1 MATVTY
7 IKETRQHPSAMV
19 SVMRYCLQESK
30 TVDQLTGQRYVSG
43 IGCDGLNSITE
54 FLATKYAYGKLDGIN
69 FYQYV
74 QSFSPRENITYEKAH
89 AIAREF
95 AMKAWPGH
103 EVQVTTHCDAKHIHS
118 HFVIN
123 SVSFVDG
130 RKLRQDPGTLKQ
142 LRAISDDLC
151 REHGLSVL
159 PPYEKGGKRMGSR
172 EYRIAAKGKSWKF
185 HLMYDVTQAMKVSR
199 NKEEFIR
206 EMERRG
212 YEVKWTDERKN
223 ITFTCPNGMKCRD
236 SRLHQEKYRKEN
248 IEHELYTRQCILA
261 GTVPRSAR
269 EPEWTGHGGDGQNP
283 VPADP
288 LRSAGGMAE
297 SGQGSAPAGGRL
309 PAYPVPDDPSAGNG
323 GAGSPDAGRAAPAV
337 PCGETGDAPLHPEFP
352 ATGWESEREAF
363 FRNLRNPAK
372 LDGIK
377 AEARYVTVNEMF
389 DLWCQ
394 LKRGLKN
401 NTFENYK
408 YMYDT
413 FVRPNF
419 GKQRIAA
426 LKKSDVKRFYNYLAD
441 ERGLQAST
449 IDSVHTVLHQ
459 VLNMAVDD
467 DYIRSNP
474 SDGVLKELKQSHVF
488 KTEKRRGLTK
498 PEQELLLNFLKNHP
512 IYNHWY
518 PIFAVMVGT
527 GLRVGELAGL
537 RWCDIDLEEG
547 IIDINHTL
555 VYYDHRDPASKQG
568 YYFNVHT
575 PKTEAGKRQVPMLGF
590 VKEAFLMER
599 EYQQLVG
606 LECKV
611 TIDGYTD
618 FIFLNRDGGTFYQG
632 SLNKTIRRIIRDCND
647 EVLQKGEDNPVLLPH
662 FSCHSLRHTFTTRM
676 CEAGVNIKVM
686 QDTLGHADI
695 STTLN
700 IYADVTR
707 ELKKEEFAGLDSYF
721 QDAKISQPA

>member
-1 MATVTY
+1 MAGKVQTKRKDKDRIVLRKGESQRKNGTY
-7 IKETRQHPSAMV
+7 H
-19 SVMRYCLQESK
+19 
-30 TVDQLTGQRYVSG
+30 
-43 IGCDGLNSITE
+43 
-54 FLATKYAYGKLDGIN
+54 
-69 FYQYV
+69 
-74 QSFSPRENITYEKAH
+74 FSWTDKA
-89 AIAREF
+89 
-95 AMKAWPGH
+95 
-103 EVQVTTHCDAKHIHS
+103 
-118 HFVIN
+118 
-123 SVSFVDG
+123 
-130 RKLRQDPGTLKQ
+130 
-142 LRAISDDLC
+142 
-151 REHGLSVL
+151 
-159 PPYEKGGKRMGSR
+159 GKRHFIYAPTLEELR
-172 EYRIAAKGKSWKF
+172 EKEAA
-185 HLMYDVTQAMKVSR
+185 L
-199 NKEEFIR
+199 
-206 EMERRG
+206 
-212 YEVKWTDERKN
+212 
-223 ITFTCPNGMKCRD
+223 
-236 SRLHQEKYRKEN
+236 EK
-248 IEHELYTRQCILA
+248 
-261 GTVPRSAR
+261 
-269 EPEWTGHGGDGQNP
+269 D
-283 VPADP
+283 
-288 LRSAGGMAE
+288 
-297 SGQGSAPAGGRL
+297 
-309 PAYPVPDDPSAGNG
+309 
-323 GAGSPDAGRAAPAV
+323 
-337 PCGETGDAPLHPEFP
+337 
-352 ATGWESEREAF
+352 
-363 FRNLRNPAK
+363 K

-408 YMYDT
+408 YMYNT
-413 FVRPNF
+413 FVRSNF
-419 GKQRIAA
+419 GKQRISA

-459 VLNMAVDD
+459 VLDMAVDD

-474 SDGVLKELKQSHVF
+474 SDGVLKELKQSHIF

-498 PEQELLLNFLKNHP
+498 PEQELLLNFLKNHH

-537 RWCDIDLEEG
+537 RWCDIDLDEG

-555 VYYDHRDPASKQG
+555 VYYDHRDENSKTG
-568 YYFNVHT
+568 CYFNVHT
-575 PKTEAGKRQVPMLGF
+575 PKTEAGKRQVPMLEF

-647 EVLQKGEDNPVLLPH
+647 EVLQKGEENPVLLPH

-700 IYADVTR
+700 IYADVTK
-707 ELKKEEFAGLDSYF
+707 ELKKSEFAGLDSYF
-721 QDAKISQPA
+721 ATA